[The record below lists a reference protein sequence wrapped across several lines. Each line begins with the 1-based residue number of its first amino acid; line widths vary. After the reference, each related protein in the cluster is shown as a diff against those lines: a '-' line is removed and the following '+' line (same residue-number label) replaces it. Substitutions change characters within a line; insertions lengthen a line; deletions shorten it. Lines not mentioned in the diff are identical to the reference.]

1 MAEKDV
7 GLIHT
12 TDSNMQ
18 KILTIATNVAASRA
32 TILIFGESGTGKE
45 VLARFIHAK
54 SQRSHRRLVAVNC
67 AAVPENLLES
77 ELFGYEKGAF
87 TGATSSKPGKF
98 EVAHESTF
106 LLDEISE
113 MPLLLQAKLLRVIQ
127 EGEVERLGARQP
139 IKVNVRLIATT
150 NRDLLRMVKDGQFR
164 EDLYYRLNV
173 LPLCVPRLRDRISD
187 IEFLARQ
194 FLEKSARLNDRTT
207 KGFSPEAS
215 QKLLGWSWPG
225 NVRELENVI
234 ERSVLLTQEEFIS
247 ADELLIEGFQES
259 ANLAI
264 APGMTLAEV
273 ERRLILATL
282 ESTGQ
287 NRTRAARLLD
297 ISIRTLRNKL
307 HEYGTAPTRGESDE
321 RLVR

>member
-12 TDSNMQ
+12 NDPQMK
-18 KILTIATNVAASRA
+18 KILTIAANIAASRA

-45 VLARFIHAK
+45 VLARFIHAQ
-54 SQRSHRRLVAVNC
+54 SQRAHRRLVAVNC

-87 TGATSSKPGKF
+87 TGASVAKPGKF
-98 EVAHESTF
+98 EAAHESTF

-139 IKVNVRLIATT
+139 VKVNVRLIATT
-150 NRDLLRMVKDGQFR
+150 NRDLSRMVKDGQFR
-164 EDLYYRLNV
+164 EDLFYRLNV
-173 LPLCVPRLRDRISD
+173 LPLVVPRLRDRVSD

-194 FLEKSARLNDRTT
+194 FLEKSARLNSRSSKT
-207 KGFSPEAS
+207 FSPEAIH
-215 QKLLGWSWPG
+215 KLLTWSWPG

-234 ERSVLLTQEEFIS
+234 ERSVLLSQNDGIS
-247 ADELLIEGFQES
+247 SDEILIDGFQES
-259 ANLAI
+259 TNLAI
-264 APGMTLAEV
+264 TPGMTLAEV

-287 NRTRAARLLD
+287 NRTQAARLLD

-307 HEYGTAPTRGESDE
+307 HEYALAGGE
-321 RLVR
+321 